1 MYRPISLGRNCT
13 AAYQIRKRYSYET
26 NFFDW
31 LITTTLDKVNLLLT
45 RSIKDILN
53 VNNLIVSDINE
64 SSNSHYAII
73 FKELN
78 NLESRHDCSKS
89 IKQYTIDRDFIDKY
103 RRRYYR
109 LIVSIKQDKLIFIQ
123 NIKEIHIT
131 TEKHINDF
139 FETIDKLSE
148 NTIHKLLIVVYNTDA
163 HAYFQNMNIL
173 YKDRFYVLNIG
184 KVDST
189 IQPEW
194 TENHFDWD
202 SVFTL
207 ISTI

>member
-1 MYRPISLGRNCT
+1 
-13 AAYQIRKRYSYET
+13 
-26 NFFDW
+26 
-31 LITTTLDKVNLLLT
+31 
-45 RSIKDILN
+45 
-53 VNNLIVSDINE
+53 
-64 SSNSHYAII
+64 
-73 FKELN
+73 
-78 NLESRHDCSKS
+78 
-89 IKQYTIDRDFIDKY
+89 
-103 RRRYYR
+103 